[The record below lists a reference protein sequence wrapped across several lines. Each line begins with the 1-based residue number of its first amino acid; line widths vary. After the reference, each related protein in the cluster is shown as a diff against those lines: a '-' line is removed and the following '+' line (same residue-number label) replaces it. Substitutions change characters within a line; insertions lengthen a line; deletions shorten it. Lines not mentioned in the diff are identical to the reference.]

1 MRNHAAL
8 FFSSEGVSTGRWKNT
23 NDSFVCLHFRC
34 VVFNNRGVSG
44 ETLLVR
50 ISVQRLVF
58 LCVQKKGRALRHDKF
73 SLFSPRTCVL
83 FVALGLAHCVRPTRV
98 PEPTL
103 GSLSRHDDVV
113 VARRG
118 LSCRQ
123 ILYFN
128 AEARKYDPGEH
139 VLF

>member
-1 MRNHAAL
+1 MRIL
-8 FFSSEGVSTGRWKNT
+8 
-23 NDSFVCLHFRC
+23 
-34 VVFNNRGVSG
+34 
-44 ETLLVR
+44 
-50 ISVQRLVF
+50 VQRLVF
-58 LCVQKKGRALRHDKF
+58 LCVQKRDVLSGTAS
-73 SLFSPRTCVL
+73 SLFSQRTCVL
-83 FVALGLAHCVRPTRV
+83 FVALGLAPCVRPTRV

-103 GSLSRHDDVV
+103 GSLSRHDDDV

-128 AEARKYDPGEH
+128 AEARKYDPSEH

>member
-1 MRNHAAL
+1 M
-8 FFSSEGVSTGRWKNT
+8 
-23 NDSFVCLHFRC
+23 
-34 VVFNNRGVSG
+34 VFNNRGVSG

-50 ISVQRLVF
+50 ILVQHPVF
-58 LCVQKKGRALRHDKF
+58 LCVEKRDVLSGTAS
-73 SLFSPRTCVL
+73 SLLSPRTCVR
-83 FVALGLAHCVRPTRV
+83 FVALGLAQCVRPTRV

-103 GSLSRHDDVV
+103 GSLSRHDDDV

-128 AEARKYDPGEH
+128 AEARKNDPGEH

>member
-1 MRNHAAL
+1 M
-8 FFSSEGVSTGRWKNT
+8 
-23 NDSFVCLHFRC
+23 
-34 VVFNNRGVSG
+34 RGVQQQRGVWRDAAG
-44 ETLLVR
+44 EDLGSTPCF
-50 ISVQRLVF
+50 S
-58 LCVQKKGRALRHDKF
+58 LCSEKRRALWHGKF
-73 SLFSPRTCVL
+73 SPLPADLCP
-83 FVALGLAHCVRPTRV
+83 FVALGLAQSVRPTRV

-103 GSLSRHDDVV
+103 GSLSRHDDDV

-128 AEARKYDPGEH
+128 AEEQKYDHGEH

>member
-1 MRNHAAL
+1 M
-8 FFSSEGVSTGRWKNT
+8 
-23 NDSFVCLHFRC
+23 
-34 VVFNNRGVSG
+34 RGVQQ
-44 ETLLVR
+44 
-50 ISVQRLVF
+50 QRGVWRDAAGKDLASAYCF
-58 LCVQKKGRALRHDKF
+58 SLCSEKRRALRHGKF
-73 SLFSPRTCVL
+73 SLLPADLCPFCCSWLVAVCACVC
-83 FVALGLAHCVRPTRV
+83 VRVRPTRV

-103 GSLSRHDDVV
+103 GSLSRHSADDDV

-118 LSCRQ
+118 LSCGQ